1 MKNNNTKQRVFP
13 HFPTEVLR
21 QRYLE
26 CKCSRERTHWHI
38 IWLLADITYP
48 SPPEV
53 ADIVGCTAD
62 WVRKLLKC
70 YNAAG
75 EEALRDKR
83 KNNGRRRFL
92 DETQQAALEAA
103 LSATPADGG
112 LWTGPKVAAWISERL
127 QRPVSARVRLEVSQ
141 TPRLDFTDTS
151 STTQTSA
158 APEAQQAF
166 KKTKSARRCP

>member
-1 MKNNNTKQRVFP
+1 MNVNVLGNGHSGILFGFLLTP
-13 HFPTEVLR
+13 HIRAPR
-21 QRYLE
+21 
-26 CKCSRERTHWHI
+26 
-38 IWLLADITYP
+38 
-48 SPPEV
+48 EV
-53 ADIVGCTAD
+53 ADIVGCTAG

-103 LSATPADGG
+103 LSAPPADGG

-151 STTQTSA
+151 STTSDICGTGGTA
-158 APEAQQAF
+158 GI
-166 KKTKSARRCP
+166 

>member
-1 MKNNNTKQRVFP
+1 MNVNVLGSGHIGILFGFLLTP
-13 HFPTEVLR
+13 HIRGPR
-21 QRYLE
+21 
-26 CKCSRERTHWHI
+26 
-38 IWLLADITYP
+38 
-48 SPPEV
+48 EV

-103 LSATPADGG
+103 LSAPPADGG

-127 QRPVSARVRLEVSQ
+127 QRPVSAVSGWKYLKRLGWTLQ
-141 TPRLDFTDTS
+141 TPRP
-151 STTQTSA
+151 QHQISA